1 MATKAKN
8 SGKTGNSRH
17 VLAVILLLG
26 VLISGIAIVSQSFVR
41 LDTYTELNELRLQ
54 QDRELSE
61 YSRLLIEKES
71 LSSYSVVLK
80 DAQSKGMLHPDELV
94 KPNTVASQ

>member
-1 MATKAKN
+1 MATKTKRKEN
-8 SGKTGNSRH
+8 SGNSRH
-17 VLAVILLLG
+17 VLAIILLLAI
-26 VLISGIAIVSQSFVR
+26 LLSGIAIVSQSFER
-41 LDTYTELNELRLQ
+41 LDTYTDLNELRLQ

-80 DAQSKGMLHPDELV
+80 DAKTKGMVHPSELV
-94 KPNTVASQ
+94 KPITVAAE